1 MFNLLA
7 ACFHKN
13 SRWRTDFP
21 ADSAYFGE
29 FLSAF
34 LHHPPAREK
43 SLPQSACSRLFV
55 MQLSGVTYMFQGS
68 DSMDWA
74 GGSHRPRGAL
84 GSSDEMRWSDGGK
97 DIRQMTAE

>member
-55 MQLSGVTYMFQGS
+55 MQLSGLTYMFQGS

-74 GGSHRPRGAL
+74 GGSHRPRGSVRKL
-84 GSSDEMRWSDGGK
+84 
-97 DIRQMTAE
+97 